1 MNAYGFVVDFRENV
15 LRVGQE
21 KIVLDV
27 ETEDKLV
34 QEEPNCVMKD
44 WKNNYAHGRKAMLVP
59 KLNLVPVGEAAG
71 EKVLV
76 AHKQDIAVRRKDIL
90 DIQGMNK
97 FRDVLDPLV
106 TGSEKVSEDNF
117 MQVIGNEQIK

>member
-1 MNAYGFVVDFRENV
+1 M
-15 LRVGQE
+15 
-21 KIVLDV
+21 
-27 ETEDKLV
+27 
-34 QEEPNCVMKD
+34 
-44 WKNNYAHGRKAMLVP
+44 
-59 KLNLVPVGEAAG
+59 GEAAG

-117 MQVIGNEQIK
+117 MQVIGSEQIK